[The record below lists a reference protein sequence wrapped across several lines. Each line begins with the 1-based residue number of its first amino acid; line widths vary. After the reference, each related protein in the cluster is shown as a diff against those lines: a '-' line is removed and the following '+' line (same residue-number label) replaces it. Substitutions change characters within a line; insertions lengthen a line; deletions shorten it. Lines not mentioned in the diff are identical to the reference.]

1 MKKHILTTVLASAGI
16 FSANGQDNDP
26 TVQPPSTSGIVVPE
40 TIEDEDAFNS
50 GDYLFGGWGGRRE
63 ALIDAGITPF
73 LFYDSIFAGN
83 TSGGLTRDNNYTDQA
98 YGGAIFDLEK
108 LAGWEGVTAKLSVIN
123 RTGSTISP
131 NVGGI
136 YDPQT
141 IFGGQTTFLYDVW
154 LEKNWDD
161 KFALKV
167 GRFSS
172 DQDFANSDLYRYSL
186 STSING
192 PIRALLID
200 GAGFTF
206 PNATWGARAK
216 WTPSEEHQ
224 FQAGIFHLHD
234 RVFDPDS
241 HGADFDINTAE
252 DGISIQLQ
260 YDWNGEIAGK
270 RTHVYAGLNQALGFE
285 LNLLDGSGTDDTLTR
300 YFAHI
305 DMDVTEQL
313 TLFSFFTY
321 SADDEIALTP
331 IQTSFGANYKG
342 LIPGRPEDRTV
353 FFFTY
358 AQISDEAPVT
368 SFGSRADHEIVY
380 ELNHRIQLSP
390 AAYIQPSVQYI
401 NRPGGTGVIPDAV
414 VVGAWVGLTF

>member
-1 MKKHILTTVLASAGI
+1 MKKHIFATAIASAGI
-16 FSANGQDNDP
+16 ISVNGQNLDP
-26 TVQPPSTSGIVVPE
+26 EIEQPSVTGIIAPE
-40 TIEDEDAFNS
+40 TVDDDDAFNS
-50 GDYLFGGWGGRRE
+50 GDYLTGGWGGRRE
-63 ALIDAGITPF
+63 ALIDSGITPF
-73 LFYDSIFAGN
+73 LFYDAIFAGN
-83 TSGGLTRDNNYTDQA
+83 ISGGISRDNNYTAQA

-108 LAGWEGVTAKLSVIN
+108 IAGWEGVTAKLSVIN
-123 RTGSTISP
+123 RHGSTISP

-154 LEKNWDD
+154 LEKTWNDE
-161 KFALKV
+161 FAFKI

-172 DQDFANSDLYRYSL
+172 DQDFANNDLYRYSL
-186 STSING
+186 STAING

-224 FQAGIFHLHD
+224 FQIGLFHLHD
-234 RVFDPDS
+234 RVFDNDS
-241 HGADFDINTAE
+241 RGTDFDINTAE
-252 DGISIQLQ
+252 DGVSIQLQ
-260 YDWNGEIAGK
+260 YDWNGEIAGR
-270 RTHVYAGLNQALGFE
+270 RTHAYVGLNQAIGFE
-285 LNLLDGSGTDDTLTR
+285 LDLLDGSGTDDTLTR

-321 SADDEIALTP
+321 SANDKVALTP
-331 IQTSFGANYKG
+331 IQASFGANYKG

-358 AQISDEAPVT
+358 GDISDEAPRAA
-368 SFGSRADHEIVY
+368 SGSRRDYEIVY

-390 AAYIQPSVQYI
+390 AAYIQPSIQYI
-401 NRPGGTGVIPDAV
+401 QNPGGTGDINDAV
-414 VVGAWVGLTF
+414 VLGAWMGLTF